1 MTNVVWVEPALTWS
15 SQAKL
20 SGLRTPRILEIRS
33 DDFMEEFLQAMRG
46 VSPHTYIQNH
56 LMTPKSGKIKLFQP
70 LHGCYY
76 LVTASLV
83 CRQVGLPDRTVKGSQ
98 GETTGFVIRRW
109 VGNEEQGWVNE
120 GDTRGWNTVDPKKGL
135 VDEEEILPMNPV
147 SVCTEK
153 TPGLAA
159 YQISGSCER
168 VVYHGY
174 LPVGN
179 RDKYTATKK
188 YIPAANQTN
197 EQLFSTYLTEVR
209 TDDVGNLEDAN
220 GGFRASEFDTRVI
233 AAWTAYTTPP
243 PPSNPPIITPPLSD
257 VRRRT
262 QAAYYIVVD
271 MADFVRRALPDVWA
285 ALTNLYDGKPNPD
298 QGLQANQQV
307 LYDLLTTGA
316 AAAVV
321 NGNALGRAMYDV
333 KGIVEA
339 DSPFLLPVA
348 SSIPDTYAL
357 GALPKDPAS
366 PPDPNQDLKQA
377 VINALSETPA
387 TQMKINNEYAE
398 LLREQ
403 VRVPKP
409 ETSVRYALRLIYTYD
424 PECPPLVSE
433 PSPNIEFSRFFD
445 SDAPSRKVRIEAPQ
459 LKDLRKFKPGV
470 GIQMDKDLRDVLN
483 RVHKGLKDGEDL
495 GGQSVDWELGMICSF
510 SIQIVF
516 LVALIVMFIFL
527 ILLNI
532 VFWWLP
538 FLKICL
544 PIPKPK

>member
-1 MTNVVWVEPALTWS
+1 MTNVVWVEPALAWA

-20 SGLRTPRILEIRS
+20 TGLRTPRVLEIRS

-46 VSPHTYIQNH
+46 AAPHTYLQSH
-56 LMTPKSGKIKLFQP
+56 LMTTPKNGALKLFQP

-83 CRQVGLPDRTVKGSQ
+83 CRQVGLPDRTVKGNQ

-109 VGNEEQGWVNE
+109 VGSEEQGWVNE
-120 GDTRGWNTVDPKKGL
+120 GDTRGWNSIDPKKGL
-135 VDEEEILPMNPV
+135 VAEEEILPMNPV
-147 SVCTEK
+147 TVCTEK

-159 YQISGSCER
+159 YRIGGSCSR
-168 VVYHGY
+168 LIYHGY

-188 YIPAANQTN
+188 YTPAANQTN

-209 TDDVGNLEDAN
+209 TDDVGDFEDAD
-220 GGFRASEFDTRVI
+220 GGFRAGEFDTRVI
-233 AAWTAYTTPP
+233 DAWEQYNTLAPP
-243 PPSNPPIITPPLSD
+243 TIPKDLL
-257 VRRRT
+257 RRKD
-262 QAAYYIVVD
+262 AAYYIVVD
-271 MADFVRRALPDVWA
+271 MADFVRRALPDVWD
-285 ALTNLYDGKPNPD
+285 ALIKRYAGNPNPD
-298 QGLQANQQV
+298 QGLQTNEKI
-307 LYDLLTTGA
+307 LYDMLTTGA
-316 AAAVV
+316 AASVV
-321 NGNALGRAMYDV
+321 NGGALGRAMYDV
-333 KGIVEA
+333 RTIVEA
-339 DSPFLLPVA
+339 DSPFLLPA
-348 SSIPDTYAL
+348 ADSIPETYSL
-357 GALPKDPAS
+357 GTLPGT
-366 PPDPNQDLKQA
+366 LKTL
-377 VINALSETPA
+377 VINALGETPP

-409 ETSVRYALRLIYTYD
+409 EGSVRYAIRLIYTYD

-433 PSPNIEFSRFFD
+433 PSADIQFSRFFD
-445 SDAPSRKVRIEAPQ
+445 GDAPSRKVRIEAPQ

-483 RVHKGLKDGEDL
+483 RVHKGLKDDEDL